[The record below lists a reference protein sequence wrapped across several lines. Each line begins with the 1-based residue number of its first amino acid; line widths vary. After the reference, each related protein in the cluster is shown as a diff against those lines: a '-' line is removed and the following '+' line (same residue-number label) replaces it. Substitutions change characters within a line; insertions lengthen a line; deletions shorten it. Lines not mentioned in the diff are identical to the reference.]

1 MIVCYRANG
10 EIFQIVRGVTLESY
24 SIAHLD
30 ADIEVLELPDNGE
43 DTADFYVL
51 GSALRPRPNMAIE
64 WYYEAG
70 EVVVNHIPSGAVVQT
85 PNWEGSVNDGIVIW
99 PVAEPGIY
107 PITIECFPYHTEI
120 IRVEVT

>member
-24 SIAHLD
+24 STAHLD

-70 EVVVNHIPSGAVVQT
+70 EVVMDGVPLGALIRT
-85 PNWEGSVNDGIVIW
+85 PNWEGVVESETVVW
-99 PVAEPGIY
+99 PVTEPGIY
-107 PITIECFPYHTEI
+107 HIYLELFPYRDEEI
-120 IRVEVT
+120 RAEIT